1 MSSKM
6 TDYSSFLRDDEAAV
20 KMVILAMKNY
30 QSWLSNQKI
39 RCSKL
44 FGKQANVLK
53 TNVRYT
59 YPAVQR
65 KDYTPPVGTGL
76 APLRPIQLK
85 KLRLT
90 AEEDRNGREQKL
102 VDNMPKF
109 YATLWDSISV
119 ESQEIIRVRPG
130 FDAADLEQD
139 PNLLFVIIRETHLLE
154 MAGGPEMVIYERI
167 KRQVEFMSFIQGKND
182 SLGAFKVE
190 YMDRRATLTA
200 AGVVPPAADEEALW
214 FLMKLDQSRHGDM
227 INKLTNDAM
236 RGTPWPATLDEVYL
250 QASTW
255 RVQAPRKDGEG
266 SGSAT
271 YVIADTIRKK
281 KSVQLGKKTS
291 SAAAETRKCFVCQK
305 TGHLAKDCPD
315 IKKAKKEDALVAMES
330 LDDEDD
336 WEDDYGTF

>member
-1 MSSKM
+1 M
-6 TDYSSFLRDDEAAV
+6 
-20 KMVILAMKNY
+20 
-30 QSWLSNQKI
+30 
-39 RCSKL
+39 
-44 FGKQANVLK
+44 LK

-139 PNLLFVIIRETHLLE
+139 QNLLFVIIRETHLFE

-281 KSVQLGKKTS
+281 KSVQLGKKIS
-291 SAAAETRKCFVCQK
+291 SDAAVTRKCFVCQK
-305 TGHLAKDCPD
+305 TGHLGKDCPD
-315 IKKAKKEDALVAMES
+315 IKKAKKEDALVAIEL

>member
-281 KSVQLGKKTS
+281 KSVQLGKKIS
-291 SAAAETRKCFVCQK
+291 SDAAVTRKCFVCQK
-305 TGHLAKDCPD
+305 TGHLGKDCPD
-315 IKKAKKEDALVAMES
+315 IKKAKKEDALVAIES

-336 WEDDYGTF
+336 